1 MTRLNADDCD
11 AQVRRILTRYLVEVV
26 ETYDLC
32 PWARAARVGGEVAI
46 EIAWGAP
53 EDADW
58 IAAAR
63 RALARPGARVAMVVA
78 PELAIARAE
87 LGAVRDRVAAAIADA
102 GVAEFHPDA
111 PLDLA
116 TPARA
121 VPFARRAPD
130 PLLQLVPLSL
140 LAAARGAPPVADR
153 AQQLAILAGSPDA
166 PAPAASPTASRW
178 RTTTRCP
185 RSAARSRACSRT
197 SRAIAPRATRARASL
212 RLESARDRNQ
222 RVHLLASNRSEPRR
236 CGTWWTASW
245 RRDVAESAFSTAVRS
260 HEEEAVGPGVVG
272 KVDLDHHL

>member
-166 PAPAASPTASRW
+166 PAPPVADRIALANHDTL
-178 RTTTRCP
+178 
-185 RSAARSRACSRT
+185 SAVGREIARV
-197 SRAIAPRATRARASL
+197 
-212 RLESARDRNQ
+212 LEDIARDRA
-222 RVHLLASNRSEPRR
+222 ASYARA
-236 CGTWWTASW
+236 GIATA
-245 RRDVAESAFSTAVRS
+245 
-260 HEEEAVGPGVVG
+260 G
-272 KVDLDHHL
+272 KCP